1 LPSFLDTV
9 NQSIIIRTEF
19 LSHDKYG
26 LSQTKRELNVH
37 RFIVLLITLSV
48 SLTSAANEIM
58 GEVTLVGS
66 MQQGGML
73 VGKVVPGSQVSLDG
87 VSVMVADDGN
97 FAIGFD
103 RDAKSDAELI
113 VMSVNGD
120 MTRQSLAIRQRDYK
134 IQRIEGIAKKIM
146 SPNEVS
152 LKRIRSEAAEVRQA
166 RAQLLPRLDF
176 AGAFQWPLR
185 GPISGVYG
193 SQRVYNGVPKRP
205 HYGVDVAAPTGTP
218 VSTPAPGVVTLAHP
232 DMFYSG
238 GTLIIDHGH
247 GVSSTLMHL
256 SKVLV
261 DVGDEVVP
269 GDIVAEVGAGG
280 RATGPHL
287 DWRMNWLK
295 ARIDPQLLVLPM
307 PPVAL
312 NNND

>member
-1 LPSFLDTV
+1 M
-9 NQSIIIRTEF
+9 RC
-19 LSHDKYG
+19 
-26 LSQTKRELNVH
+26 
-37 RFIVLLITLSV
+37 FIGLLIAWCV
-48 SLTSAANEIM
+48 SLPVMANE
-58 GEVTLVGS
+58 VVGGLQLAETT
-66 MQQGGML
+66 QQGGML
-73 VGKVVPGSQVSLDG
+73 VGKVLQGSQVSLDG
-87 VSVMVADDGN
+87 VSVMVADDGR

-103 RDAKSDAELI
+103 RDADSHAELVVTAI
-113 VMSVNGD
+113 SGEIL
-120 MTRQSLAIRQRDYK
+120 RQSLIISPRDYK

-146 SPNEVS
+146 SPSEVS
-152 LKRIRSEAAEVRQA
+152 LKRIRSEAAQVRQA
-166 RAQLLPRLDF
+166 RAQLLSRLDF
-176 AGAFQWPLR
+176 SGEFQWPLI

-218 VSTPAPGVVTLAHP
+218 VSTPAPGLVTLAHP

-261 DVGDEVVP
+261 SVGDEVVP

-295 ARIDPQLLVLPM
+295 TRIDPQLLVPPM
-307 PPVAL
+307 PAAAL
-312 NNND
+312 DNNE